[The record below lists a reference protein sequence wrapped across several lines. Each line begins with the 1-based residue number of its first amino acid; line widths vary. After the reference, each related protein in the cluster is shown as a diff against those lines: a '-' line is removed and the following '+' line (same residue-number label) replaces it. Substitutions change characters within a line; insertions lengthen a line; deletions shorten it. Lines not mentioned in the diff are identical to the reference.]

1 MLQSMTGFGRA
12 TRQWQDKTFTVEV
25 RTLNSKMMDLNL
37 KLPQEYRAKEIEFRK
52 IVADALVR
60 GKADVYIQ
68 VEMQDAVQVPSINRT
83 AAAAY
88 FSEIKSLQEELGVSS
103 PDILRQVLSIPEV
116 YRSQKVEPTT
126 EEFEVLE
133 KTLLTALS
141 ETEVFRNLEGEALR
155 IEFTENIGHIGNLL
169 QQIEPFEQE
178 RVQTIKDRIQRN
190 LEEKMAEFIDKNR
203 LEQEFI
209 MYIEKLD
216 VSEEKMRLQNHLDYF
231 IETTHLG
238 KDVGK
243 KLGFIAQEIG
253 REINTLGSKSNH
265 AEMQKVVV
273 QMKDYLEKLKEQILN
288 TL

>member
-12 TRQWQDKTFTVEV
+12 TNQWDNKTFTVEV
-25 RTLNSKMMDLNL
+25 RTLNSKMLDLNL

-60 GKADVYIQ
+60 GKVDVFMQ
-68 VEMQDAVQVPSINRT
+68 VEMQDAAQLPGINKT
-83 AAAAY
+83 IAKAY
-88 FSEIKSLQEELGVSS
+88 FNEIQELQNELGVSS
-103 PDILRQVLSIPEV
+103 PDIMRQVLSFPEV
-116 YRSQKVEPTT
+116 FRSQKFEPTET
-126 EEFEVLE
+126 ELELLE
-133 KTLLTALS
+133 KTLIAALVQ
-141 ETEVFRNLEGEALR
+141 TNVFRNQEGEALR
-155 IEFTENIGHIGNLL
+155 IEFQENIEQIGALL
-169 QQIEPFEQE
+169 LQIEPFEDE

-190 LEEKMAEFIDKNR
+190 LEEKMAELIDKNR

-216 VSEEKMRLQNHLDYF
+216 VSEEKMRLKNHLDYF
-231 IETTHLG
+231 IETMNLG
-238 KDVGK
+238 PDVGK

-265 AEMQKVVV
+265 ADMQKVVV
-273 QMKDYLEKLKEQILN
+273 QMKDYLEKIKEQILN